1 MFYED
6 LAGACVYLLYV
17 NVRGYLDCKL
27 MCDGKHEMVG
37 YIACTRY
44 SLHCVNRVV
53 EMLA

>member
-1 MFYED
+1 MRIWPVRAYTYYMY
-6 LAGACVYLLYV
+6 VY
-17 NVRGYLDCKL
+17 VRGYLDCKL

-44 SLHCVNRVV
+44 SLYCVHRVV